1 MAIPVFRPSIKRKD
15 MDAVL
20 TCLVSD
26 QLGPGSYGE
35 GLVHDLLERIDAD
48 AGVLLRERLRG
59 IELGFQALELK
70 AGDRV
75 AVSPLSDMGYY
86 FVARRM
92 GLEPVLIDVQESAP
106 VMDFEI
112 LEKLHGEN
120 AFSALVLDHPLGF
133 SPETETVSELNIPI
147 FQDASNILS
156 YQSDGG
162 CIGDCILVS
171 MEPENL
177 ITSGGGIFLASKT
190 RKRSKLLNAAVEAYP
205 QDIYLP
211 DMNAA
216 LGGMQVKELKSF
228 ITSREELKSVVVQQA
243 MQGRHRVLSSDD
255 QIVPSYL
262 ALFLQSP
269 MQDVIQYAVKKQ
281 VEIRPAFEK
290 SVITSLLRDFDSG
303 SEEGSSPAELY
314 PQASSYSLRSVV
326 LPLYPSLSRKELD
339 IMLKVVK
346 TLP

>member
-35 GLVHDLLERIDAD
+35 GLVHDLLERIDGD

-59 IELGFQALELK
+59 IELGFKTLEL
-70 AGDRV
+70 APGDRV
-75 AVSPLSDMGYY
+75 ALSPLCDIGYY
-86 FVARRM
+86 FVALRM
-92 GLEPVLIDVQESAP
+92 GLEPVLVDVQESGP
-106 VMDFEI
+106 VLDPQE
-112 LEKLHGEN
+112 LERVHREN
-120 AFSALVLDHPLGF
+120 GLSALVLDHPLGF
-133 SPETETVSELNIPI
+133 SPAMDAISELKIPV

-156 YQSDGG
+156 SRNDVS

-177 ITSGGGIFLASKT
+177 ITSGGGIFLASKN
-190 RKRSKLLNAAVEAYP
+190 RKRSKLLNSAVEEFP

-228 ITSREELKSVVVQQA
+228 IHSREELKDVVVQQA
-243 MQGRHRVLSSDD
+243 MQGRHRVLSSED
-255 QIVPSYL
+255 QIVPSFL
-262 ALFLQSP
+262 ALFLHSP

-281 VEIRPAFEK
+281 VELRPAFEK
-290 SVITSLLRDFDSG
+290 SIITSLLRDFDSG

-314 PQASSYSLRSVV
+314 PQSSAYSLRTVV